1 MEYLFADKISGLCNS
16 TKNRN
21 GKVCLWCLMQH
32 EDFQTWETVETFKIP
47 FENVWISLLRNH
59 LNLKIIVFYVGLV
72 LVRCFFN
79 GNWKWISQS
88 TDKVTRKKSPLTTF
102 SFPLLLLSCPK
113 ISFLLFSRST
123 YSRRKIRKLLAALFS
138 RNFLPL
144 FPSAVLL
151 LRCPGLSSYLWD
163 CGSRGN
169 WVKEMDRWSRVY
181 HFVHVARPFTKSER
195 PYLTCRYLFHWWVFA

>member
-138 RNFLPL
+138 RNFLPFSPPPSCYVGAL
-144 FPSAVLL
+144 AFLLTYEIVVLVATEWKKWTVGQGYTTSFMSPGHLPSPSA
-151 LRCPGLSSYLWD
+151 
-163 CGSRGN
+163 
-169 WVKEMDRWSRVY
+169 
-181 HFVHVARPFTKSER
+181 HI
-195 PYLTCRYLFHWWVFA
+195 